1 MFDRKRR
8 QRVTMPEMKSKQ
20 FALGR
25 KTSALVLGALASLG
39 LAGCGTDPVDSGSGG
54 AANHSGSTGQTQA
67 GNTSGGSP
75 AQNGGNGGASAGSSS
90 TTAGSAGQS
99 TGGMSGG
106 ASSAGGMSGSSN
118 AGGGT
123 GGGGGDPTKLDKFS
137 FFVTSLKAMRELSG
151 SQDGF
156 GGDLRFGTNS
166 GLEGADKIC
175 TTIAESSMPGA
186 GAKQWHAFLST
197 EHGGPNDGPIH
208 AKDRI
213 GMGPWYDRTG
223 RVVSMNLTN
232 LLKERPSDADAAIK
246 DDLPNEDGVPNK
258 RPDPTKPADDTH
270 HFLTG
275 SKASGEWFG
284 KDLHGNSS
292 TCLDWTTKGR
302 KNVAD
307 SDEPGDLTG
316 RPQIGFS
323 FIADNRRNWI
333 SGQTEGGCGAGVTG
347 VGMTNGGSMES
358 NPIVGSGGGYG
369 GIYCFAMIP

>member
-1 MFDRKRR
+1 MPKMKR
-8 QRVTMPEMKSKQ
+8 TQ
-20 FALGR
+20 FALEW
-25 KTSALVLGALASLG
+25 KISALVLGALAGLA

-54 AANHSGSTGQTQA
+54 AANQSGSTSQTQA
-67 GNTSGGSP
+67 GNSSGGSP

-90 TTAGSAGQS
+90 VTAGSAGQS

-118 AGGGT
+118 GGGS
-123 GGGGGDPTKLDKFS
+123 GGGGSDPSKLDKFS

-175 TTIAESSMPGA
+175 TTIAESSMPGS
-186 GAKQWHAFLST
+186 GAKEWHAFLST
-197 EHGGPNDGPIH
+197 EHGGTNDGPIH

-213 GMGPWYDRTG
+213 GMGPWYDRVG
-223 RVVSMNLTN
+223 RLVSMNLTN
-232 LLKERPSDADAAIK
+232 LLNERPSDADAAIK
-246 DDLPNEDGVPNK
+246 DDLPNEDGIPNK

-307 SDEPGDLTG
+307 SDEAGDLTG

-323 FIADNRRNWI
+323 FIADNRKNWI

-347 VGMTNGGSMES
+347 VGMANGGSMES